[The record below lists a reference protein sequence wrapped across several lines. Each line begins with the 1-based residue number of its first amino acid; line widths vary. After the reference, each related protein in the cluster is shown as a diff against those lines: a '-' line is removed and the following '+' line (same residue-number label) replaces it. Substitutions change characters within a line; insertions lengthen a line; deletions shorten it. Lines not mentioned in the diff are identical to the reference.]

1 MDRFMPEAT
10 QQARIEMLE
19 ANAEKIEER
28 TYSVPLDE
36 ADVTKYEKELVT
48 ASLEESALLNE
59 LALIKKD
66 FQERI
71 KEHAQTRLVNL
82 QILKQQAVEEKG
94 KVYLLLDRES
104 KVATYYNQHGY
115 VVQSRP
121 MTKEENQLQLGLRK
135 AM

>member
-1 MDRFMPEAT
+1 MDRFMPDAT

>member
-1 MDRFMPEAT
+1 MPEAT

>member
-1 MDRFMPEAT
+1 
-10 QQARIEMLE
+10 MLE

>member
-1 MDRFMPEAT
+1 MPDAT

-59 LALIKKD
+59 LALIKKR
-66 FQERI
+66 F
-71 KEHAQTRLVNL
+71 
-82 QILKQQAVEEKG
+82 
-94 KVYLLLDRES
+94 
-104 KVATYYNQHGY
+104 
-115 VVQSRP
+115 SR
-121 MTKEENQLQLGLRK
+121 
-135 AM
+135 AD